1 MERWRGLE
9 DVRERRRMI
18 TEHWTMSHCNGV
30 APFTLFFLFLW
41 GGGGDRSVYRSM
53 VVAVHVIA
61 FFLSIMVVSQ

>member
-1 MERWRGLE
+1 MKRWRGLE
-9 DVRERRRMI
+9 DVRERRKMI

-30 APFTLFFLFLW
+30 APFTLFFFFL

-53 VVAVHVIA
+53 FVAVHVIA